1 MFKAASPVRFYE
13 ENFQNDNLEDNRYEE
28 IASNQVS
35 NSFSQAAPLSY
46 SRQTNQYDFSRPS
59 DSYRIKDPIDKRYME
74 NPKYASPMDYQ
85 KSTKPYP
92 TRIIYAPVKIDKPIS
107 SSVYKSA
114 PKPSIYSSDNIYR
127 PAPYSA
133 SYESGP
139 AYRPAPA
146 SYPYDSSSAYRP
158 APVSVSYASGTSSA
172 LQATDTA
179 ASSYKTPSIGYS
191 DNMSSGSEKNSNY
204 KIDLDNYGPKA
215 SRGDII
221 NSKFVAIPI
230 NA

>member
-1 MFKAASPVRFYE
+1 MQHNNEYNLLKKNSIHPIYTEQTLNKKGGHDSRSTYRPVPLTASYYPSSAYRFDPSFASYE
-13 ENFQNDNLEDNRYEE
+13 SGP
-28 IASNQVS
+28 A
-35 NSFSQAAPLSY
+35 
-46 SRQTNQYDFSRPS
+46 
-59 DSYRIKDPIDKRYME
+59 YR
-74 NPKYASPMDYQ
+74 
-85 KSTKPYP
+85 
-92 TRIIYAPVKIDKPIS
+92 YAPASASYDS
-107 SSVYKSA
+107 SSA
-114 PKPSIYSSDNIYR
+114 YR
-127 PAPYSA
+127 PVPASA
-133 SYESGP
+133 LYESGP

-146 SYPYDSSSAYRP
+146 SYPYDSSSAYRPVPASASYDSSSAYRP